1 MKVKL
6 TDGTVGEVDYA
17 EVGQYVTVESEEE
30 EDAFGFPIEVSGVV
44 VEILEG

>member
-6 TDGTVGEVDYA
+6 ADGTVGEVDYA
-17 EVGQYVTVESEEE
+17 KVGQYVTVESEE
-30 EDAFGFPIEVSGVV
+30 EDAFGFPIEVSGEV